1 MIEKECSVITVSNS
15 NLMWLFIPFHLIDQN
30 LIIFVPIKYQ
40 KLQILLNLD
49 VSIIIMDQL
58 SNMESNNYNKNLG
71 IEMIDD
77 AFLLQYL
84 K

>member
-1 MIEKECSVITVSNS
+1 MIEIECSVITVSNS
-15 NLMWLFIPFHLIDQN
+15 NLMCLFIPFHLIDQN